1 LVQTTEK
8 DVKDIVDQLNKLQ
21 DALEISNEN
30 GLFNNNFD
38 IYEKILNYI
47 IEAHKEIYNEQSNI
61 IEANRKFSLAFFEFN
76 KVINSTDF
84 WWRFK
89 YSFGGPIIIYFIL
102 ILILISLT
110 WINISSHFLEVRI
123 FGVHCWAFIWG
134 TIGSILQGF
143 WWLWQHV
150 SDRSLRKYWFVWF
163 LLLPIIGAI
172 LGALM
177 YFIFNAG
184 FIAATGE
191 VQLKSEIFPMLLS
204 ALAGF
209 SCRWA
214 IKSLNE
220 LTTLIQIRTRN
231 ET

>member
-1 LVQTTEK
+1 MAKTPEK

-30 GLFNNNFD
+30 GLFKNNFN

-47 IEAHKEIYNEQSNI
+47 TEAHKEINNKPPNT
-61 IEANRKFSLAFFEFN
+61 IEANNKFSLAFFEFN
-76 KVINSTDF
+76 QVMNSTNF

-89 YSFGGPIIIYFIL
+89 YSFGGPIIIYFTL
-102 ILILISLT
+102 ILVLISLT
-110 WINISSHFLEVRI
+110 HIILPSQFIEVKI
-123 FGVHCWAFIWG
+123 FGVHCWAYVWG

-177 YFIFNAG
+177 YLIFNAG

-214 IKSLNE
+214 IKCLNE
-220 LTTLIQIRTRN
+220 LTTLIHIQTRT